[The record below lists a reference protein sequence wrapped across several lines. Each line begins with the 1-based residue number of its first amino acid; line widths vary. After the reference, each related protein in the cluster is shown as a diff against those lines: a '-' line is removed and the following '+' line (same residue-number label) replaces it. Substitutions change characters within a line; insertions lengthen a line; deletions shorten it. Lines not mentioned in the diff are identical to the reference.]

1 MKEQILQ
8 ILLRIASGEAIV
20 QGEKTVYPAVR
31 EQLAAI
37 KAIMT
42 LQGWDRKETKKKA
55 VAPEQIPLEAT
66 VDTTIVGETS
76 VQREQEF
83 TTGEDVTPDAAAQE
97 EKVAV
102 VAAEVTTIP
111 TTVEAHLLQTNRDIS
126 LQKRLYKPFK
136 RKKKLLGLKSE
147 MIVRLNSLRYNKLF
161 RKTQ

>member
-8 ILLRIASGEAIV
+8 ILLRIASGEAIA

-55 VAPEQIPLEAT
+55 VAPEETPLEAT
-66 VDTTIVGETS
+66 ADTTIVEEIS

-83 TTGEDVTPDAAAQE
+83 TTGDDMAPDVVPYKVTAQE

-102 VAAEVTTIP
+102 VATEVTTIP

-136 RKKKLLGLKSE
+136 RKKKLLGFK
-147 MIVRLNSLRYNKLF
+147 
-161 RKTQ
+161 

>member
-8 ILLRIASGEAIV
+8 ILLRIASGEAIA

-66 VDTTIVGETS
+66 ADTTIIVGETS

-83 TTGEDVTPDAAAQE
+83 TTGEDVTPDAVPYEVAAQE
-97 EKVAV
+97 EKVTV
-102 VAAEVTTIP
+102 VATEVTTIP
-111 TTVEAHLLQTNRDIS
+111 TTVEAHLLQTNRNIS

-136 RKKKLLGLKSE
+136 RKKKLLGFK
-147 MIVRLNSLRYNKLF
+147 
-161 RKTQ
+161 

>member
-8 ILLRIASGEAIV
+8 ILLRIASGEAIA

-42 LQGWDRKETKKKA
+42 LQGWDRKETKKKV

-83 TTGEDVTPDAAAQE
+83 TTGEDVTPDAVPYEVVAQK
-97 EKVAV
+97 EKVTV
-102 VAAEVTTIP
+102 VATEVTTIP
-111 TTVEAHLLQTNRDIS
+111 TTVETHLLQTNRDIS
-126 LQKRLYKPFK
+126 LKKRLYKPFK
-136 RKKKLLGLKSE
+136 RKKKLLGFK
-147 MIVRLNSLRYNKLF
+147 
-161 RKTQ
+161 

>member
-8 ILLRIASGEAIV
+8 ILLRIASGEAIA

-31 EQLAAI
+31 EQFAAI

-42 LQGWDRKETKKKA
+42 LQGWDSKEAKKKA
-55 VAPEQIPLEAT
+55 VAPEETPLEAT
-66 VDTTIVGETS
+66 ADTTIVEETS

-83 TTGEDVTPDAAAQE
+83 TTGEDVTPDAADQE

-126 LQKRLYKPFK
+126 LKKQLYKPFK
-136 RKKKLLGLKSE
+136 RKKKLLGLK
-147 MIVRLNSLRYNKLF
+147 
-161 RKTQ
+161 

>member
-8 ILLRIASGEAIV
+8 ILLRIASGEAIA

-42 LQGWDRKETKKKA
+42 LQGWDSKEAKKKA
-55 VAPEQIPLEAT
+55 VAPEETPLEAT
-66 VDTTIVGETS
+66 ADTTIVGETS

-83 TTGEDVTPDAAAQE
+83 TTGEDVTPD
-97 EKVAV
+97 V
-102 VAAEVTTIP
+102 VLIRLRLKRKRSLLWQTEVTTIP

-136 RKKKLLGLKSE
+136 RKKE
-147 MIVRLNSLRYNKLF
+147 AF
-161 RKTQ
+161 RI

>member
-8 ILLRIASGEAIV
+8 ILLRIASGEAIA
-20 QGEKTVYPAVR
+20 QGEKTVYPTVR

-55 VAPEQIPLEAT
+55 VASRGISSGAT
-66 VDTTIVGETS
+66 ADTTIVGETS

-83 TTGEDVTPDAAAQE
+83 TTGEDVTPDAVPYEVVAQE
-97 EKVAV
+97 GKVTV
-102 VAAEVTTIP
+102 VATEVTTIP
-111 TTVEAHLLQTNRDIS
+111 TTVEAHLLQTNRNIS

-136 RKKKLLGLKSE
+136 RKKKLLGLK
-147 MIVRLNSLRYNKLF
+147 
-161 RKTQ
+161 

>member
-8 ILLRIASGEAIV
+8 ILLRIASGEAIA

-42 LQGWDRKETKKKA
+42 LQGWDRKEAKKKT
-55 VAPEQIPLEAT
+55 VAPEETPLEAT
-66 VDTTIVGETS
+66 ADTTIVEETS

-83 TTGEDVTPDAAAQE
+83 TTGEDVTPDAADQE

-126 LQKRLYKPFK
+126 LKKQLYKPFK
-136 RKKKLLGLKSE
+136 RKKKLLGLK
-147 MIVRLNSLRYNKLF
+147 
-161 RKTQ
+161 

>member
-8 ILLRIASGEAIV
+8 ILLRIASGEAIA

-42 LQGWDRKETKKKA
+42 LQGWDSKEAKKQA
-55 VAPEQIPLEAT
+55 VAPEETPLEAT
-66 VDTTIVGETS
+66 ADTTIVEETS

-83 TTGEDVTPDAAAQE
+83 TTGEDVTPDAADQE

-126 LQKRLYKPFK
+126 LKKQLYKPFK
-136 RKKKLLGLKSE
+136 RKKKLLGLK
-147 MIVRLNSLRYNKLF
+147 
-161 RKTQ
+161 

>member
-8 ILLRIASGEAIV
+8 ILLRIASGEAIA

-66 VDTTIVGETS
+66 VDTTIVEETS

-83 TTGEDVTPDAAAQE
+83 TTGEDVTPDAADQE

-126 LQKRLYKPFK
+126 LKKQLYKPFK
-136 RKKKLLGLKSE
+136 RKKKLLGLK
-147 MIVRLNSLRYNKLF
+147 
-161 RKTQ
+161 

>member
-8 ILLRIASGEAIV
+8 ILLRIASGEVIV

-42 LQGWDRKETKKKA
+42 LQGWDSKEAKKKA
-55 VAPEQIPLEAT
+55 VAPEETPLEAT
-66 VDTTIVGETS
+66 ADTTIVGETS

-83 TTGEDVTPDAAAQE
+83 TTGEDVTPDAVAQE

-126 LQKRLYKPFK
+126 LKKQLYKPFK
-136 RKKKLLGLKSE
+136 RKKKLLGLK
-147 MIVRLNSLRYNKLF
+147 
-161 RKTQ
+161 

>member
-8 ILLRIASGEAIV
+8 ILLRIASGEAIA
-20 QGEKTVYPAVR
+20 QGEKIVYPAVR

-55 VAPEQIPLEAT
+55 VAPE
-66 VDTTIVGETS
+66 ETP
-76 VQREQEF
+76 VQKEQEF
-83 TTGEDVTPDAAAQE
+83 TTGEDVTPDAVPYEIAAQE
-97 EKVAV
+97 GKVTV
-102 VAAEVTTIP
+102 VATEVTTIP

-126 LQKRLYKPFK
+126 LKKRLYKPFK
-136 RKKKLLGLKSE
+136 RKKKLLGFKQA
-147 MIVRLNSLRYNKLF
+147 MIVWLNSLRHNKLF

>member
-8 ILLRIASGEAIV
+8 ILLRIASGEAIA

-42 LQGWDRKETKKKA
+42 LQGWDRKEAKKKA
-55 VAPEQIPLEAT
+55 VAPEETPLEAT
-66 VDTTIVGETS
+66 ADTTIVGEIS

-97 EKVAV
+97 GKVAV

-126 LQKRLYKPFK
+126 LKKQLYKPFK
-136 RKKKLLGLKSE
+136 RKKKLLGLK
-147 MIVRLNSLRYNKLF
+147 
-161 RKTQ
+161 